1 MQLTSVTYTSL
12 SRLDPDSFD
21 LEDIH
26 VASAARNVDAGV
38 TGMLVFNGTH
48 FLHILEGSEEAV
60 DRLVEHIR
68 SDPRHS
74 GFEIRDRQK
83 VAERSF
89 PDWPLALVRVNPGT
103 TQAKEA
109 IASRLP
115 ATVPEAIRARLLRMT
130 ELISR
135 HEFPS

>member
-26 VASAARNVDAGV
+26 ASAAARNVDAAV

-48 FLHILEGSEEAV
+48 FLHILEGSEAAV
-60 DRLVEHIR
+60 DRLIEQIR
-68 SDPRHS
+68 NDPRHS

-83 VAERSF
+83 VGDRSF
-89 PDWPLALVRVNPGT
+89 PDWPLALIRVNAGT
-103 TQAKEA
+103 T
-109 IASRLP
+109 
-115 ATVPEAIRARLLRMT
+115 
-130 ELISR
+130 
-135 HEFPS
+135 

>member
-1 MQLTSVTYTSL
+1 MQFTSVTYTSL
-12 SRLDPDSFD
+12 SRLDPNSFD
-21 LEDIH
+21 LEDLH
-26 VASAARNVDAGV
+26 AASAAQNVSAGV

-48 FLHILEGSEEAV
+48 FLHILEGSETAIDALIE
-60 DRLVEHIR
+60 RIR

-83 VAERSF
+83 IAERSF
-89 PDWPLALVRVNPGT
+89 PDWPLALVRVNDGFA
-103 TQAKEA
+103 QASDAIEA
-109 IASRLP
+109 RLP
-115 ATVPEAIRARLLRMT
+115 SSVPDSIRARLLRMT